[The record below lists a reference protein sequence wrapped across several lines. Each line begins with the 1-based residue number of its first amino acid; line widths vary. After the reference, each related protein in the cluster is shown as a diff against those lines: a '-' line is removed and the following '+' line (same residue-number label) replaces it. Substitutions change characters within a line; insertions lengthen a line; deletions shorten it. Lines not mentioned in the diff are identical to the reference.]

1 MSLSKLK
8 NKYFATRCVEGH
20 VNIWSATNHPDRLFT
35 LFNIDA
41 DEELFPI
48 VAPPKP
54 EPIVVAPKKKIIN
67 DDGEE
72 VDEEE
77 EEPVEE
83 EKPKKKTKLEPVR
96 PVAPKLVDGA
106 PVPSE
111 KDTMIELKWKG
122 LIQSSSTIL
131 CITNYTERL
140 TIICNVDLKTRRRVL
155 THQFKNNRNPTAV
168 F

>member
-77 EEPVEE
+77 DEPIEE

-122 LIQSSSTIL
+122 LI
-131 CITNYTERL
+131 
-140 TIICNVDLKTRRRVL
+140 
-155 THQFKNNRNPTAV
+155 
-168 F
+168 